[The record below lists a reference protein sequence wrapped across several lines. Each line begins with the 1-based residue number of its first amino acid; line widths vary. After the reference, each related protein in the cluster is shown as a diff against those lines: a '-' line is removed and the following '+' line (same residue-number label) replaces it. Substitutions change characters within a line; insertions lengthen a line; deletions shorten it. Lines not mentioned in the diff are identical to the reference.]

1 MMAAD
6 EKKEIQER
14 RSIDILGRAFG
25 VMIHLSINTFVCL
38 VIGYLYIT
46 EKYYLASNDQWV
58 WIVVFFISQLLGFL
72 VIDMIVLLFNAFIV
86 AKCCR
91 RCKVFLA
98 CFFKESL
105 YVYEDVKFVAEFSR
119 VQDFTP

>member
-25 VMIHLSINTFVCL
+25 VMILLSINTFVCL
-38 VIGYLYIT
+38 VIGFLYFT

-58 WIVVFFISQLLGFL
+58 WIAVFFISQLLGFL

-98 CFFKESL
+98 YFFKESL

>member
-1 MMAAD
+1 M
-6 EKKEIQER
+6 
-14 RSIDILGRAFG
+14 DILGRVFG
-25 VMIHLSINTFVCL
+25 LMVLLSINVFVCL
-38 VIGYLYIT
+38 VTGYLYFT
-46 EKYYLASNDQWV
+46 DKHYLASNDQWV
-58 WIVVFFISQLLGFL
+58 WIAVFFLSQLFGFL

-91 RCKVFLA
+91 RWKLFLA